1 MQKRSFVAS
10 IQSEK
15 VVSARFMVQKSKKF
29 ASEQDKMKKMK
40 TIVFGKVKRM
50 DQKLLARVDRWLAEH
65 RREIIDDLIG
75 LVRIPSVSVPDQVTP
90 PFGQACRDALSYM
103 FALGERHG
111 YAYQNFD
118 NYVGAIHFTPGTE
131 EVGIW
136 AHLDVVPVPNPAEWD
151 YPPFEG
157 TLVED
162 RYLIGR
168 GVQDNKMAAIGV
180 FHVMNCLRDLGIS
193 LRRRYSLYMGT
204 SEETGM
210 EDARYFVAHF
220 PCPDLSIV
228 PDTGFPVC
236 CAQRGCMTL
245 GVEIPFHHPLTIRQ
259 SNNPSV
265 TPEKITA
272 VLPNGQ
278 EITVQGDAAH
288 IFNANGIQNAILALL
303 SALEK
308 VYPDD
313 AASLENLRR
322 LLDSWHGESL
332 GIAFRDEL
340 SGPLQM
346 GATEL
351 SCNGE
356 TLQAKVYII
365 LPVSADAE
373 ALTHRAQAMAAF
385 TGATVRQLRLRPSC
399 SFSVEHPVVQVLTDT
414 YNQVMG
420 QHSTPFVM
428 SGGNYAAYVPN
439 AFGFGPGMPGREFP
453 PHIFR
458 PGRGDYHQCDESE
471 DIEHMLN
478 FMRVYAMSIV
488 ALDQVQNIKEN

>member
-1 MQKRSFVAS
+1 
-10 IQSEK
+10 
-15 VVSARFMVQKSKKF
+15 
-29 ASEQDKMKKMK
+29 
-40 TIVFGKVKRM
+40 M
-50 DQKLLARVDRWLAEH
+50 DQELLARVDKWLAEH

-75 LVRIPSVSVPDQVTP
+75 LVRIPSVSVPDKETP

-103 FALGERHG
+103 FDLSARHG
-111 YAYQNFD
+111 YAHRNYD
-118 NYVGAIHFTPGTE
+118 NYIGAITFTPGTE

-136 AHLDVVPVPNPAEWD
+136 AHLDVVPVPEPADWD

-180 FHVMNCLRDLGIS
+180 FHVMNCLRDLGVS

-210 EDARYFVAHF
+210 EDARYFVAHY

-245 GVEIPFHHPLTIRQ
+245 AVEIPFPHGVTIRQ

-265 TPEKITA
+265 TPEEITA
-272 VLPNGQ
+272 ILPDGH
-278 EITVQGDAAH
+278 EITARGDAAH
-288 IFNANGIQNAILALL
+288 IFHAGGIQNAILSL
-303 SALEK
+303 LEK
-308 VYPDD
+308 LAEVYPQDTPQLD
-313 AASLENLRR
+313 GLRR

-332 GIAFRDEL
+332 DIDFSDEL

-346 GATEL
+346 GVTEL
-351 SCNGE
+351 SCDGE

-373 ALTHRAQAMAAF
+373 ALTQRAQARAASC
-385 TGATVRQLRLRPSC
+385 GAEVKRLRLRPSC
-399 SFSVEHPVVQVLTDT
+399 SFSVHHPVVQVLTDT

-420 QHSTPFVM
+420 QSSTPFVM

-488 ALDQVQNIKEN
+488 ALDQVQSIKEN

>member
-1 MQKRSFVAS
+1 
-10 IQSEK
+10 
-15 VVSARFMVQKSKKF
+15 
-29 ASEQDKMKKMK
+29 MKKMK
-40 TIVFGKVKRM
+40 TTVFGKVKRM
-50 DQKLLARVDRWLAEH
+50 DQELLSRVDRWLAEH

-75 LVRIPSVSVPDQVTP
+75 LVRIPSVSIPDKDTP
-90 PFGQACRDALSYM
+90 PFGQACRDALAYM
-103 FALGERHG
+103 IDLGARHG
-111 YAYQNFD
+111 YTHRNYD
-118 NYVGAIHFTPGTE
+118 NYVGAITFTPGAE

-136 AHLDVVPVPNPAEWD
+136 AHLDVVPVPEPADWD

-180 FHVMNCLRDLGIS
+180 FHVMNCLRDLGVS

-210 EDARYFVAHF
+210 EDARYFVAHY

-245 GVEIPFHHPLTIRQ
+245 AVEVPFPHEVAIRQ

-265 TPEKITA
+265 TPEEITA
-272 VLPNGQ
+272 VLPDGQ
-278 EITVQGDAAH
+278 EITARGDAAH
-288 IFNANGIQNAILALL
+288 IFHAGGIHNAILSL
-303 SALEK
+303 LEK
-308 VYPDD
+308 LAQVYPQD
-313 AASLENLRR
+313 AAQLNGVRR

-332 GIAFRDEL
+332 GINFSDEL

-346 GATEL
+346 GVTEL
-351 SCNGE
+351 SCDGE
-356 TLQAKVYII
+356 TLQARVYII

-373 ALTHRAQAMAAF
+373 ALTQRAQAAAASA
-385 TGATVRQLRLRPSC
+385 GAKVRRLRLRPSC
-399 SFSVEHPVVQVLTDT
+399 SFFVQHPVVQVLTDT
-414 YNQVMG
+414 YNQVMK
-420 QHSTPFVM
+420 QDSAPFVM

-488 ALDQVQNIKEN
+488 ALDQVQSIKES